1 MSSAGSSSKFQ
12 TAQESSSNSEDEGA
26 TPYLP
31 KPATCSRS
39 FDFVGHPVLLSST
52 ATQLQCPAAQLN
64 QLHIVEAER
73 GSTPRRNSKRF
84 QGKKKDVQAFED
96 LGASSSSIPLDT
108 IVFQRQPCLRVSPPK
123 SGPIGRRHR
132 DRDYGHQPGQINYWL
147 PLASA
152 AAENTLWVERVA
164 HLEAV
169 PEAEAEAAAAVPTQT
184 TTEVL
189 ATPLSGDFG
198 RCWEFY
204 GNGAYHFTRP
214 NTTSHTRVS
223 LDFRIVPGP
232 VFDNDWIGSR
242 SYKNGKQ
249 AFFLGE
255 T

>member
-1 MSSAGSSSKFQ
+1 MLTCAHYVTHNDRYTKFI
-12 TAQESSSNSEDEGA
+12 TDVVAPRVAQQWNDS
-26 TPYLP
+26 
-31 KPATCSRS
+31 
-39 FDFVGHPVLLSST
+39 
-52 ATQLQCPAAQLN
+52 
-64 QLHIVEAER
+64 
-73 GSTPRRNSKRF
+73 
-84 QGKKKDVQAFED
+84 
-96 LGASSSSIPLDT
+96 GASSSSIPLDT

-123 SGPIGRRHR
+123 SGPMGRRHR

-169 PEAEAEAAAAVPTQT
+169 PEAEAEAAAGAGTTARAGAGRGEEAAANVVSAVPTQT

-223 LDFRIVPGP
+223 LDFRIVPG
-232 VFDNDWIGSR
+232 
-242 SYKNGKQ
+242 
-249 AFFLGE
+249 
-255 T
+255 